1 MPNQPVPIKV
11 TVEPNP
17 GNHAWQAVAV
27 INGVRMRTAVMHRD
41 KATALVTANTL
52 AEALGVEVSR

>member
-11 TVEPNP
+11 TVEPHP

-27 INGVRMRTAVMHRD
+27 INGIRLRTAVMHPDR
-41 KATALVTANTL
+41 AAAAAAARVL
-52 AEALGVEVSR
+52 AVALGVEVTP